1 MLFCARSRATLSAA
15 EPGLSMGDTSKR
27 LAEMWKA
34 VSEEE
39 KRPLVA
45 AAQNEKTEYI
55 CGDRCRSRQ
64 RPPNTHAL
72 THKRLCPPRA
82 PRSPEESVRR
92 KKGESGS
99 KGARGADALSMQEA
113 QFKIFIPNPF
123 LPLRHDL

>member
-55 CGDRCRSRQ
+55 CGDRCRWRQ
-64 RPPNTHAL
+64 RTPNTHRL
-72 THKRLCPPRA
+72 THKRLYSLQ
-82 PRSPEESVRR
+82 SPT
-92 KKGESGS
+92 
-99 KGARGADALSMQEA
+99 Q
-113 QFKIFIPNPF
+113 P
-123 LPLRHDL
+123 